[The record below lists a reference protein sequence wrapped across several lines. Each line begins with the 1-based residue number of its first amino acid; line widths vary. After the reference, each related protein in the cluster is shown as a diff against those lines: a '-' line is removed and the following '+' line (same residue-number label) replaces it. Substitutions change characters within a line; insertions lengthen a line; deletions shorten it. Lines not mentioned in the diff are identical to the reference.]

1 MPSPLSRA
9 LRRPASDL
17 SFSVFLVTV
26 LLCLLRSRDLP
37 SVDFGVAGTTVSVGP
52 ADLALLATAVLAALR
67 LRARRTLPSP
77 WLLAAT
83 AAFALLIVA
92 VLDPERSG
100 CVHRGREAR
109 RVRRADARSRRVPRD
124 A

>member
-37 SVDFGVAGTTVSVGP
+37 SIDFGAAGTTVSVGP
-52 ADLALLATAVLAALR
+52 ADVALLATAVLAALR

-92 VLDPERSG
+92 SAIPNGAAAFTAAGKLAS
-100 CVHRGREAR
+100 
-109 RVRRADARSRRVPRD
+109 SRR
-124 A
+124 